1 MRLLPPLLFLIG
13 VGAMSGAGYWYWK
26 KQPVQAATNLPT
38 AVCRQGEFL
47 VIASC
52 RGDLVAGRSV
62 QITAP
67 LNVPDLRIA
76 WQAPAGSP
84 VKAGDLILKFDASG
98 AQRQFQEKEAN
109 WKQAE
114 AQLAEALSQG
124 RIAHEQSQLEIAT
137 QRTQTER
144 ARLEV
149 SRSEILSALQAEEKK
164 IDYELAKEKLRAKE
178 ADAALIRAQNE
189 AKAAGLRANVA
200 KFLAEVE
207 LTKHRIAQMEVKAP
221 SSGVVNYMMNYSQG
235 WVNAK
240 PFKVGDSVWPGSGV
254 AEIPDLSSLQLKGK
268 VEEIERGRL
277 KTGLGVRILLDPFPE
292 KPFPGKLEAIA
303 PLAEQNFEWPPSRNF
318 RAFASFD
325 EIDPRLRPGMNGRLD
340 IIVDRLPNAI
350 SVPAKSIFA
359 RNGKPV
365 VLVVN
370 ERGLQPTT
378 VEVLAR
384 NPDEVALKG
393 IVPGTKVALVDALK
407 EAAEKKKK

>member
-1 MRLLPPLLFLIG
+1 MKTIRLVALLLFLAAI
-13 VGAMSGAGYWYWK
+13 AASGYWYWS
-26 KQPVQAATNLPT
+26 KQPVQAASSLPT
-38 AVCRQGEFL
+38 TVVRQGEFL

-52 RGDLVAGRSV
+52 RGDLVAGRSEL
-62 QITAP
+62 ITAP

-76 WQAPAGSP
+76 WQVTAGSA
-84 VKAGDLILKFDASG
+84 VKEGDLVLKFDASG

-114 AQLAEALSQG
+114 AQLAEAVAQG
-124 RIAHEQSQLEIAT
+124 RIAYEQSQLEIAT

-149 SRSEILSALQAEEKK
+149 SRSEILSAMQAEEKK
-164 IDYELAKEKLRAKE
+164 IEYELAKDKLRVKE
-178 ADAALIRAQNE
+178 ADANLIRAQNE
-189 AKAAGLRANVA
+189 AKAAGFRASVA

-207 LTKHRIAQMEVKAP
+207 LTKRRISQMEVKAP
-221 SSGVVNYMMNYSQG
+221 SSGVVNYLMNNSQG

-240 PFKVGDSVWPGSGV
+240 PFKVGDNVWPGSSV
-254 AEIPDLSSLQLKGK
+254 AEIPDLTSLQLKGK

-277 KTGLGVRILLDPFPE
+277 TLGMGVRVLLDPFPE
-292 KPFPGKLEAIA
+292 KPFPGKLAVIS

-325 EIDPRLRPGMNGRLD
+325 EIDGRLRPGMNGRLD
-340 IIVDRLPNAI
+340 IIVDRLQNAI
-350 SVPAKSIFA
+350 SVPAKAIFA

-365 VLVVN
+365 VLMVT
-370 ERGLQPTT
+370 ERGLQTVT

-384 NPDEVALKG
+384 NPDEAAIKG
-393 IVPGTKVALVDALK
+393 VPAGTKVALMDVLK
-407 EAAEKKKK
+407 EGAGKKN

>member
-1 MRLLPPLLFLIG
+1 MKTFRLLLLLIALG
-13 VGAMSGAGYWYWK
+13 GAAAGGYWYWR

-38 AVCRQGEFL
+38 AVVRRGEFL

-62 QITAP
+62 LITAP

-76 WQAPAGSP
+76 WQAPNGSA

-114 AQLAEALSQG
+114 AQLAEALAQG
-124 RIAHEQSQLEIAT
+124 RIAYEQAQLEIAT
-137 QRTQTER
+137 QRTQAER

-149 SRSEILSALQAEEKK
+149 SRSEILSAMQAEEKK
-164 IDYELAKEKLRAKE
+164 IEYTLALDKLRVKE
-178 ADAALIRAQNE
+178 ADAALIKTQNE
-189 AKAAGLRANVA
+189 AKAAGLRASVA

-207 LTKHRIAQMEVKAP
+207 LTKKRIGQMEVKAP
-221 SSGVVNYMMNYSQG
+221 SSGVVNYLMNYSQG

-240 PFKVGDSVWPGSGV
+240 PFKVGDNVWPGSSV

-277 KTGLGVRILLDPFPE
+277 KTGLSARILLDPFPE
-292 KPFPGKLEAIA
+292 KTFPGKLAVIA

-325 EIDPRLRPGMNGRLD
+325 EMDSRLRPGMNGRLD
-340 IIVDRLPNAI
+340 IVVDKLPDAI
-350 SVPAKSIFA
+350 SVPAKAIFA

-365 VLVVN
+365 VLSVTD
-370 ERGLQPTT
+370 RGVQPVT
-378 VEVLAR
+378 VEVQAR
-384 NPDEVALKG
+384 NPDEVAIKG
-393 IVPGTKVALVDALK
+393 VPAGTKIALVDALK
-407 EAAEKKKK
+407 ESSEGKKK